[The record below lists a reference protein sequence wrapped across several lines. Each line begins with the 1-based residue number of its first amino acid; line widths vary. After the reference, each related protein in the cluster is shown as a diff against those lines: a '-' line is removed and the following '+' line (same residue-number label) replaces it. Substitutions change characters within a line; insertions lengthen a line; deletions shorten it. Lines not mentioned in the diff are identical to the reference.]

1 MAGYDVP
8 SSMQGR
14 SLVGRTAGGPVYSE
28 SGEQEI
34 RDRLS
39 GLGYLG

>member
-1 MAGYDVP
+1 VGSDVP

-14 SLVGRTAGGPVYSE
+14 SLIGAAVR
-28 SGEQEI
+28 GELTLDQEQII
-34 RDRLS
+34 RERLS